1 MAQDTE
7 NRTNGQIESA
17 SKPQRWNKRLIA
29 IGGIGSSLLIGVPI
43 IGYYIKGKT
52 KSLLE
57 FFRIFREN
65 PVWTMGFLGIL
76 ILITGI
82 LYIYTGSKNHK
93 KTACAFAGRLHHTGR
108 VADGHRIHCDS
119 GTALNGH
126 HRTTGKKSTDVL

>member
-1 MAQDTE
+1 MARDTE
-7 NRTNGQIESA
+7 NRTNGQIEESA
-17 SKPQRWNKRLIA
+17 LKPQRWNKRLIA

-65 PVWTMGFLGIL
+65 PVWMMGFLGIL

-82 LYIYTGSKNHK
+82 LYTGSKNHK

-108 VADGHRIHCDS
+108 VADGHRIYCDS